1 MIDIQPYP
9 YVSDYIQNNCNMI
22 KIMGGTVAFSFT
34 FLDTDS
40 KPKVEEEGYA
50 RNRNSTQVVKFN
62 H

>member
-1 MIDIQPYP
+1 
-9 YVSDYIQNNCNMI
+9 MI